1 MDKLFALRSLMKAHN
16 IDAYIIP
23 SGDDHSSEYV
33 ADYWLSRQWIS
44 GFAGSAG
51 VVVVTQ
57 TEAGLWTDGRY
68 FIQAASELTGSG
80 ISLYKMGEPG
90 VPTYQEFLKK
100 EIPSGGK
107 VGFDGRSMSASNF
120 DALKNVLGDI
130 TYSYEADLVGQLWLG
145 RPLLPT
151 APAFEHL
158 PKFAGLSAAEK
169 LRLVRERMAANKTDT
184 YLVTALDDIAWL
196 LNIRGSDTGKTPQVY
211 AFLLITQADA
221 LVFIDKA
228 KLKDLESKLTSQ
240 GFTIQNYEAVA
251 EALKALPATGNI
263 YYNRAKT
270 SVVLANI
277 ILQGIEILPNAEDI
291 ICNMKSTKSEVELAN
306 MRNAYIKEGVAMT
319 KLLKWVDDSIADGKS
334 LTEGDVADALIGF
347 RSENE
352 HCLGESFGAISAY
365 GANAASP
372 HYHHEGRGAAIKPEG
387 FLLVDAGGQY
397 LDGTTDTTR
406 TIAVGKLTSEM
417 KRNFTL
423 VLKGHIAL
431 SAAVFVKGTTGH
443 ALDILARQPLLAECL
458 DFNHGT
464 GHGIGYCLSVH
475 EGPQN
480 VSKHPTPVAL
490 LPGMVLSNE
499 PGFYKEGDYGIRTE
513 NVIAVK
519 ELCKNEYGEFLAFET
534 LTYCPYDLRAIDT
547 ALLAQIEIE
556 FINCYHKKVVETL
569 SPFLNESEK
578 AWLKEAAAEIKKC

>member
-1 MDKLFALRSLMKAHN
+1 MDKIFALRSLMKERN

-44 GFAGSAG
+44 GFTGSAG

-57 TEAGLWTDGRY
+57 AETGLWTDGRY
-68 FIQAASELTGSG
+68 FIQAESELIGSG
-80 ISLYKMGEPG
+80 IHLYKMGEPG

-100 EIPSGGK
+100 EVPSGGN
-107 VGFDGRSMSASNF
+107 VGFDGRSMSAASF
-120 DALKNVLGDI
+120 DALKTALGDI
-130 TYSYEADLVGQLWLG
+130 TYSYQEDLVGQIWQD
-145 RPLLPT
+145 RPLLPIT
-151 APAFEHL
+151 PAFEHL
-158 PKFAGLSAAEK
+158 LKFAGLSAAEK
-169 LRLVRERMAANKTDT
+169 LRLVREKMTANKTDT

-196 LNIRGSDTGKTPQVY
+196 LNIRGSDTGETPQVY
-211 AFLLITQADA
+211 AFLLITPAEA
-221 LVFIDKA
+221 IVFIDKA

-251 EALKALPATGNI
+251 SALKTLPATGNM
-263 YYNRAKT
+263 YYNRGKT
-270 SVVLANI
+270 SVVLVNAI
-277 ILQGIEILPNAEDI
+277 PDGIEVLPNAEDI

-306 MRNAYIKEGVAMT
+306 MRNAYIKEGVAFT
-319 KLLKWVDDSIADGKS
+319 KLLKWVDDSLAEGKN
-334 LTEGDVADALIGF
+334 LTEGDVADALINF
-347 RSENE
+347 RNGSE
-352 HCLGESFGAISAY
+352 HCLGESFSAISAY

-372 HYHHEGRGAAIKPEG
+372 HYHHEGTGAAIKPEG

-406 TIAVGKLTSEM
+406 TIAVGELTSEM

-431 SAAVFVKGTTGH
+431 SAAVFTKGTTGH
-443 ALDILARQPLLAECL
+443 MLDILARQPLLAGCL
-458 DFNHGT
+458 DFKHGT

-499 PGFYKEGDYGIRTE
+499 PGFYKEGEYGIRTE
-513 NVIAVK
+513 NAIAVK

-534 LTYCPYDLRAIDT
+534 LTYCPYDLRAVDV
-547 ALLAQIEIE
+547 ALLTQGEIE
-556 FINCYHKKVVETL
+556 FINCYHKKVVDVL
-569 SPFLNESEK
+569 SPFLNEGEK
-578 AWLKEAAAEIKKC
+578 AWLKEATVEIKKY